1 MKLTSFIDATKDALD
16 LSMKIDKSV
25 YIFGLGVE
33 IPQIFMAAPKDLKKN
48 MDRIEFSI
56 LHRRSLH

>member
-25 YIFGLGVE
+25 YIFGLGVGNTSN
-33 IPQIFMAAPKDLKKN
+33 IYGTPKDLKKN